1 MELWLITGEGKTHM
15 DSGVRAAIDELQDLK
30 VVELKKKYRELFG
43 EDSKS
48 SNKQF
53 LFRRIAWRLQ
63 ARVEG
68 DLSERARHRAAEI
81 ADDADLRT
89 RAPKGFSPHHARENT
104 RWLVD
109 RSRSQRDWRLPPVG
123 ALLTRRLDDRQVVV
137 KVLAEGFEFESR
149 RYRSLSAIAREVTG
163 TRWNGMLFF
172 GLAERRDA

>member
-1 MELWLITGEGKTHM
+1 M
-15 DSGVRAAIDELQDLK
+15 
-30 VVELKKKYRELFG
+30 VELKKKYRELFG

-89 RAPKGFSPHHARENT
+89 RAPKGFSPPDARDGA
-104 RWLVD
+104 RWLLD
-109 RSRSQRDWRLPPVG
+109 RSRSQRDWRLPPS
-123 ALLTRRLDDRQVVV
+123 DPQ
-137 KVLAEGFEFESR
+137 AE
-149 RYRSLSAIAREVTG
+149 
-163 TRWNGMLFF
+163 
-172 GLAERRDA
+172 